1 MINGIGQLGKVL
13 PKYHIHAKRS
23 ALKPLK
29 SDCFVKTAKTKAK
42 EGVLQKAKEKII
54 QEIKDNDIE
63 YGFIIGKNGEI
74 LAQCKGNKK
83 SCSFDSR
90 KIAPGSKLLHGHPK
104 ALPLSSADIAML
116 ISTPAGSQ
124 EAIMRDGR
132 FSRMIKEIPNDGIG
146 EYQKLYCDLE
156 KELNVMA
163 LDKLKIDYKP
173 NLDDA
178 AQVGKDYLANVVM
191 LPNAQEMSNDNVL
204 EFLANFGI
212 NTKDEPE
219 KIIQKLKEMMFF
231 QLLSNP
237 NKYDKIHNCIIEN
250 NDAIQKLLNSEEG
263 AFLRHEFAKKIAEK
277 YNLKYETNL
286 F

>member
-1 MINGIGQLGKVL
+1 MINGISQLGKVL
-13 PKYHIHAKRS
+13 PKYHINAKRS

-29 SDCFVKTAKTKAK
+29 SDCFVKSAKTKAK

-54 QEIKDNDIE
+54 QEIKDNNIE

-90 KIAPGSKLLHGHPK
+90 KILPGSKLLHGHPK
-104 ALPLSSADIAML
+104 ELPLSSADIAML

-132 FSRMIKEIPNDGIG
+132 FSRMIKLTPDNGIS

-156 KELNVMA
+156 KELNMMA
-163 LDKLKIDYKP
+163 LDKLQIDYKP
-173 NLDDA
+173 NLNDA

-191 LPNAQEMSNDNVL
+191 LPNAQEMDNASVL
-204 EFLANFGI
+204 EFLGNFGI

-219 KIIQKLKEMMFF
+219 KIIQKLKDMMFF

-250 NDAIQKLLNSEEG
+250 NNTIQKFLDTKEG
-263 AFLRHEFAKKIAEK
+263 VNLRHEFAQKIAK
-277 YNLKYETNL
+277 RYNLKYETNL